1 MWKPNLK
8 GLTDKVKN
16 AGSKTVNFA
25 NGLGSKAKN
34 IGKAAIIKSLNIAT
48 YFGSIPHTF

>member
-34 IGKAAIIKSLNIAT
+34 IGKNSVGSVKGAAKKLNP
-48 YFGSIPHTF
+48 FKK